1 MKKEMRDLALW
12 CLETAKKQG
21 ADDCGITL
29 SRERFVNISYRNRKP
44 ETIKEA
50 SSMELSIEIYVNGRY
65 SSQRTS
71 DLRRDSLK
79 KFIAN
84 AIVATK
90 LLAEDPYRTLPDP
103 KYFKDIVI
111 RDLGLVDPAYQSFNP
126 EKRHEIVKAIED
138 SCYSDG
144 REKIISVTA
153 SEYDS
158 YIEYFL
164 LKSNG
169 FEGYL
174 DATVFQVGASVSL
187 QDEGDRRPSE
197 GHYAVAV
204 KFKKLP
210 SPEKVGQIALERTKA
225 LLGAKKIKTETIPV
239 IIENRNVPRFLSGF
253 LAGMYGSNI
262 QQKRSFLATKKG
274 KKVGSSLFT
283 IIDDPF
289 VYEGLGSY
297 FFDFDGLATKKRTMV
312 EAGVL
317 KEFYID
323 WYYSRKLRWEPT
335 TGSPTNLIIP
345 PGKRSLPEI
354 TRDLGRCILI
364 TGFIGGNSNST
375 TGDTSIGIVG
385 QLYEQGEPV
394 QAISEM
400 NVAGNHLS
408 FWNNLVEVAND
419 PWEYS
424 AWRTPSLVFKDIVVS
439 GL

>member
-262 QQKRSFLATKKG
+262 QQKS
-274 KKVGSSLFT
+274 
-283 IIDDPF
+283 
-289 VYEGLGSY
+289 
-297 FFDFDGLATKKRTMV
+297 
-312 EAGVL
+312 GVL

>member
-1 MKKEMRDLALW
+1 MRDLALW
-12 CLETAKKQG
+12 CLETARKQG

-50 SSMELSIEIYVNGRY
+50 SSMQLSIEIYADGRY
-65 SSQRTS
+65 SSQSTS

-79 KFIAN
+79 EFISN
-84 AIVATK
+84 AIVTTK
-90 LLAEDPYRTLPDP
+90 LLAKDPYRTLPES
-103 KYFKDIVI
+103 KYFKDIVE
-111 RDLGLVDPAYQSFNP
+111 RNLGLVDPDYRKLKP

-138 SCYSDG
+138 SCYSNG
-144 REKIISVTA
+144 GAKIISVTA

-158 YIEYFL
+158 HIEYFL

-174 DATVFQVGASVSL
+174 EATVFQVGASVSL

-197 GHYAVAV
+197 GHYAVTV
-204 KFKKLP
+204 KFNKLP
-210 SPEKVGQIALERTKA
+210 SPEEVGRMALERTKA
-225 LLGAKKIKTETIPV
+225 LLGAKKIKTERIPV
-239 IIENRNVPRFLSGF
+239 IIENRNVPRLLNGF
-253 LAGMYGSNI
+253 LAGMFGSNI
-262 QQKRSFLATKKG
+262 QQKRSFLANKKG
-274 KKVGSSLFT
+274 EKVGSDLFT

-289 VYEGLGSY
+289 VYEGLGSSV
-297 FFDFDGLATKKRTMV
+297 FDFDGLATKKRTMID
-312 EAGVL
+312 AGVL
-317 KEFYID
+317 KEFYIN
-323 WYYSRKLRWEPT
+323 WYYSRKLGCEPT

-345 PGKRSLPEI
+345 PGKRSVSEI
-354 TRDLGRCILI
+354 AKDLGRCILI

-375 TGDTSIGIVG
+375 TGDASIGIVG
-385 QLYEQGEPV
+385 QLYEHGKPV

-400 NVAGNHLS
+400 NIAGNHLE
-408 FWNNLVEVAND
+408 FWNQLIEVAND

-424 AWRTPSLVFKDIVVS
+424 PYRTPSLVFKDVVVS